1 MILLSKNEPLN
12 ECSNSENKDKHDEVN
27 TTKRRNKS
35 MDTVKLAFINRIT
48 KFESLAHGSGRG
60 GF

>member
-1 MILLSKNEPLN
+1 
-12 ECSNSENKDKHDEVN
+12 
-27 TTKRRNKS
+27 